1 MANFWQNVNLEP
13 KRGFRFLLS
22 VEGGS
27 IGQSQGSAGTTGIS
41 QFLIKSVKKPSVG
54 VGESSHNFL
63 NHTFFY
69 PGRFTWQEVNFVVV
83 DTVDPSANASK
94 QVMQLLEASGYQLPT
109 TPSVAGDRKS
119 MSKKASVTGLGTVKI
134 KTLNAEGVVIE
145 EWVLNNAWVK
155 TADFGA
161 LDYGTEDL
169 LNVSIGLRYDNAYLS
184 VAGDAKYPTTP
195 GVNVP

>member
-22 VEGGS
+22 VEGG
-27 IGQSQGSAGTTGIS
+27 ANFGIS

-94 QVMQLLEASGYQLPT
+94 QVMQLLEASGYELPT
-109 TPSVAGDRKS
+109 TPSAASDRKS

-169 LNVSIGLRYDNAYLS
+169 LNVSIGLRYDNAYLN
-184 VAGDAKYPTTP
+184 VKGKGNFPTTP
-195 GVNVP
+195 GVSP

>member
-22 VEGGS
+22 VQGGS
-27 IGQSQGSAGTTGIS
+27 IGGSDGIS
-41 QFLIKSVKKPSVG
+41 QFLIKSVKKPAVA
-54 VGESSHNFL
+54 VGEGSHNFL

-69 PGRFTWQEVNFVVV
+69 PGRFAWQEVNFVVV
-83 DTVDPSANASK
+83 DTVDPTANASK
-94 QVMQLLEASGYQLPT
+94 QVMKLLEASGYELPT
-109 TPSVAGDRKS
+109 TPVAAADRKS

-155 TADFGA
+155 TADFGS

-184 VAGDAKYPTTP
+184 VAGDKNYPTTP
-195 GVNVP
+195 GVNVAP